1 MNIFLEI
8 ARSIFIFSEPPK
20 RKETWLYLQNIDDAF
35 SIDER
40 WANLSDNERNIWVEK
55 AKVFMNDM
63 KTYFPDVYDDIMNN
77 VSNVN
82 DKPLW
87 WKTDIF

>member
-20 RKETWLYLQNIDDAF
+20 RKETWLYLQNIDDGF
-35 SIDER
+35 SI
-40 WANLSDNERNIWVEK
+40 ERNIWVEK